1 MFILVNTKVSV
12 KFHVLYSVTFL
23 TGKITLI
30 LQIKSEFDI
39 HERDLFLSQTKEEF
53 FFFFFSFQKRIKY
66 QHFKD
71 SNFLMTKKK
80 KNSNFFIKKLQI

>member
-1 MFILVNTKVSV
+1 MQLYMFILVNTKVSV

-53 FFFFFSFQKRIKY
+53 FFFFFHSRKE
-66 QHFKD
+66 
-71 SNFLMTKKK
+71 SNINILKIVI
-80 KNSNFFIKKLQI
+80 S